1 MTKFFVVRE
10 TRKKRLIFGT
20 SIWEWTLSLYNYPE
34 QRFWEIGVLNRSKR
48 VWTSK
53 VNYNKIISSLLIT
66 LTRSSTRSFGSKEL
80 CCRLGARPQ
89 DTAHAWPR
97 STAPQS
103 ILLKGKTGVPG
114 ENPRSQSEIDKS
126 LPKCGAQESNPGRRG
141 GRREWPLDQPE
152 VILYIYFLLGVIA
165 LAP

>member
-1 MTKFFVVRE
+1 MAVKVSHFLAVLCKQQQREMTKFFVVRK

-20 SIWEWTLSLYNYPE
+20 SIWDWTLSLYNYPE
-34 QRFWEIGVLNRSKR
+34 QNFWEIGVLNRSKR

-53 VNYNKIISSLLIT
+53 VNYNKIISRLLIT

-89 DTAHAWPR
+89 DTTHAWPR

-103 ILLKGKTGVPG
+103 ILLKGENWSTRRKPSESEWDRQISAYVRSPG
-114 ENPRSQSEIDKS
+114 IE
-126 LPKCGAQESNPGRRG
+126 PGT
-141 GRREWPLDQPE
+141 
-152 VILYIYFLLGVIA
+152 
-165 LAP
+165 